1 MSDLLSKFQPLVLLV
16 LTLGVMFILRGGFG
30 RRRRMIN
37 DAAEAQR
44 EMSERL
50 KSSQTQLE
58 QHQLQLHDIARD
70 AQASLQSR
78 LTTLDQMV
86 TESDR
91 EIARLEALLR
101 EIRELPSPRLKERE
115 APIEESLPPEDMAHV
130 PAQESDQFIRLMFQ
144 AGFSAAE
151 IARGLNQSESRVREA
166 LGDQD
171 EGQARA
177 A

>member
-16 LTLGVMFILRGGFG
+16 LTLGVMFFLRGGFS
-30 RRRRMIN
+30 RRRRSVN
-37 DAAEAQR
+37 DAAETQR
-44 EMSERL
+44 EMRERL
-50 KSSQTQLE
+50 KSSQAQLE

-86 TESDR
+86 IESDR

-115 APIEESLPPEDMAHV
+115 APFEESLPPEDVAQV

-166 LGDQD
+166 LDDQD